1 MAHHQQKRGD
11 ASNTHILPRKHR
23 KKINDTPTASPP
35 QDKCIRKGSV
45 HFQSVFVSKEV
56 IKSPTWDE
64 THYTLI
70 STVHVPIFSQCSTVQ
85 ENFHGLDMEDLMS
98 PC

>member
-1 MAHHQQKRGD
+1 MIHQ
-11 ASNTHILPRKHR
+11 
-23 KKINDTPTASPP
+23 TASPP
-35 QDKCIRKGSV
+35 QDKCIRKDSM
-45 HFQSVFVSKEV
+45 HFQSVFISKEV

-70 STVHVPIFSQCSTVQ
+70 STVRVPISSQRATAQ
-85 ENFHGLDMEDLMS
+85 ENFHGLEMGDLTS